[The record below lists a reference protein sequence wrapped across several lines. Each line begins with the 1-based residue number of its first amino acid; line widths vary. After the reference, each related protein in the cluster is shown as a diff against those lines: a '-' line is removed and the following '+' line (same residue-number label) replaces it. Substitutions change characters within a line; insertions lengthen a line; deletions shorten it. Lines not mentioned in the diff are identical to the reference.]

1 MADLSVPEP
10 GPHDVL
16 VQVKHC
22 GVCGSDSHCME
33 TDGEDYLIF
42 SGPARLPVV
51 PGHEYSGVVVSMG
64 SAVSTVRVGEL
75 VTAEGMLLLRVVLD
89 MSAWCPQSVS
99 KPSDDWVYPGR
110 GLRGVHLRARAAPVE
125 SGWGGRAFGLG

>member
-75 VTAEGMLLLRVVLD
+75 VTAEGMLYCGSCSTCRRG
-89 MSAWCPQSVS
+89 APNQCPNLQMTGFPRTGPTRSTF
-99 KPSDDWVYPGR
+99 
-110 GLRGVHLRARAAPVE
+110 RARAAPVE